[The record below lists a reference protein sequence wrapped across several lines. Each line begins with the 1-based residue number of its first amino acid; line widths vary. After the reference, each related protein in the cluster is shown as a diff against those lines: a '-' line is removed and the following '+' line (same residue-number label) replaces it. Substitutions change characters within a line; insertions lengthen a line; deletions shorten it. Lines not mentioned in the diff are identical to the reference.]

1 MSDPDPLSILAASGA
16 AEVPVIEPALGGIA
30 LAMAGLVLFLLLNA
44 FFVASEFALMKVRE
58 SQLHAEE
65 SATART
71 RRKLVLAK
79 KAVRHLDLYLSACQ
93 IGITLSSLALG
104 FLGAPFV
111 AELTAPFLYSL
122 GLEASAPVYWA
133 ALVLTFLFFACCH
146 VVLGEFL
153 PKCMAVRHPGKSVMA
168 VAPLL
173 YSFYGVFKYTGI
185 LGLTNG
191 IARFIMKY
199 LLGIDPGAAACTVH
213 STDELM
219 YLVEESERSRELTR
233 QEAEIS
239 KNALELNDMCVKDV
253 MTPRSEVDVM
263 DLTAPFEQ
271 NWALARES
279 WHTRFPLVEG
289 DHLDEVKGWV
299 HVKDLLKLVGQDNP
313 DLMSV
318 KRELRVVPDTM
329 PLDSLLTFFLKEH
342 AHFALV
348 VDEFG
353 DSIGLVFL
361 DDILEQIVGDDIQ
374 DEFDRDEM
382 REFVKTGKDTY
393 AVNGAVT
400 LFDLADYLPEMDLD
414 CPGVTTLGGYMISQ
428 LGHIPEEGEELK
440 IGRYR
445 AVVTGSDG
453 RRITQILL
461 TRLPEEQEEK

>member
-1 MSDPDPLSILAASGA
+1 
-16 AEVPVIEPALGGIA
+16 
-30 LAMAGLVLFLLLNA
+30 
-44 FFVASEFALMKVRE
+44 
-58 SQLHAEE
+58 
-65 SATART
+65 
-71 RRKLVLAK
+71 
-79 KAVRHLDLYLSACQ
+79 
-93 IGITLSSLALG
+93 
-104 FLGAPFV
+104 
-111 AELTAPFLYSL
+111 
-122 GLEASAPVYWA
+122 
-133 ALVLTFLFFACCH
+133 
-146 VVLGEFL
+146 
-153 PKCMAVRHPGKSVMA
+153 
-168 VAPLL
+168 
-173 YSFYGVFKYTGI
+173 
-185 LGLTNG
+185 
-191 IARFIMKY
+191 
-199 LLGIDPGAAACTVH
+199 
-213 STDELM
+213 
-219 YLVEESERSRELTR
+219 
-233 QEAEIS
+233 
-239 KNALELNDMCVKDV
+239 
-253 MTPRSEVDVM
+253 
-263 DLTAPFEQ
+263 
-271 NWALARES
+271 
-279 WHTRFPLVEG
+279 
-289 DHLDEVKGWV
+289 
-299 HVKDLLKLVGQDNP
+299 
-313 DLMSV
+313 MSV